1 MSCPALSLLVAQVI
15 DWVIDWGALAADAGA
30 VAVPLF
36 VPRRNGQVP
45 TVHLDQTQA
54 RGVAEVLDKGAVRPA
69 FHFVKGVAA
78 VAGY

>member
-15 DWVIDWGALAADAGA
+15 DWVIDWGALAADAGS
-30 VAVPLF
+30 VAVPLA
-36 VPRRNGQVP
+36 VPRRDGQVP
-45 TVHLDQTQA
+45 TVHLVLA
-54 RGVAEVLDKGAVRPA
+54 PVRGAAEVFDKGAVRPA